1 MEYVARA
8 LQAIL
13 PVAWTAAA
21 AAYLVVFCRP
31 TREAERWCGR
41 LAALAVVLNV
51 LLFAA
56 VGLAGRPMVA
66 SSAGA
71 LASTALAVAGVHLI
85 LERRVGTRAIGIF
98 PVGMAVVLTVASST
112 ADLMQW
118 PTTDVPP
125 WSTGLHVLGA
135 VFAYSGLLLAAL
147 YGALF
152 LIQRHALRAR
162 RFGLFWERLPS
173 LELLDQFSWHSLIAA
188 AIFLTFTIGLGH
200 RVGRTEGLAFEY
212 YDPKVWFTNLIWL
225 SCVLLVISRGV
236 KRLRP
241 ATSAWISLVLFLL
254 AVSNM
259 FIVDR
264 FSEVHPT
271 F

>member
-1 MEYVARA
+1 METFART
-8 LQAIL
+8 LQALL

-21 AAYLVVFCRP
+21 AAYLMVFLRP
-31 TREAERWCGR
+31 TAETERWCGR
-41 LAALAVVLNV
+41 LAGLAVVVNIA
-51 LLFAA
+51 LFAA
-56 VGLAGRPMVA
+56 VGLAGRPMIA
-66 SSAGA
+66 STGGA

-98 PVGMAVVLTVASST
+98 PVSIAVVLTVA
-112 ADLMQW
+112 AGAVGVLQW
-118 PTTDVPP
+118 PQAEFPR

-135 VFAYSGLLLAAL
+135 VFAYSGLLLASL

-152 LIQRHALRAR
+152 LVQRHALRAR

-188 AIFLTFTIGLGH
+188 AVFLTFTIGLGH
-200 RVGRTEGLAFEY
+200 RVGRTDELAFEY
-212 YDPKVWFTNLIWL
+212 SDPKVWVTNLIWL
-225 SCVLLVISRGV
+225 GAVTLVISRGV
-236 KRLRP
+236 RRLRP
-241 ATSAWISLVLFLL
+241 ATSAWGSLVLFLL
-254 AVSNM
+254 ALSNM

-264 FSEVHPT
+264 FSDVHPT